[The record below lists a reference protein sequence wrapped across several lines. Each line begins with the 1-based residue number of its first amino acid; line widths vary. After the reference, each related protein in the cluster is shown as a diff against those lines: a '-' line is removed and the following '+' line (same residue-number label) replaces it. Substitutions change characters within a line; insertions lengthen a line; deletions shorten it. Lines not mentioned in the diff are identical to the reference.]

1 MKQKI
6 FQALKTR
13 YSSLG
18 LGDEILTSHADALA
32 KLGFVTDDNLGF
44 VVEQQADYLANL
56 QKLNDRRV
64 NEAVAKTKKDAE
76 DEAAKKKAAEEEA
89 KKAAAEEAA
98 KKKAAEEEAAK
109 KKADEEAKAK
119 AKAEEEARK
128 AEELKKNTEIP
139 EWFKLYQAKAEDDR
153 KKREEEYQKTIE
165 EIRKQH
171 EEQTKAQ
178 AATIEEMKKKNDDL
192 SKGYKAMKDEADA
205 AKAASA
211 QRARQDFITKTA
223 KELKIPDY
231 RIEEGFV
238 LPADATEDAIKE
250 KLTSIANNITKHEL
264 PGSPTPYPKGD
275 GKPTKEEVAKIAESL
290 IH

>member
-18 LGDEILTSHADALA
+18 LGDEILTLHADALA

-44 VVEQQADYLANL
+44 VVDQQADYLANL
-56 QKLNDRRV
+56 QKQNDRRV
-64 NEAVAKTKKDAE
+64 TDAVAKTKKEAE
-76 DEAAKKKAAEEEA
+76 DEAAKKKAAEEAA

-98 KKKAAEEEAAK
+98 KKKAAEEEAAR
-109 KKADEEAKAK
+109 KKAEEDAKAQ

-128 AEELKKNTEIP
+128 AEELRKNTEIP
-139 EWFKLYQAKAEDDR
+139 EWFKKQQEAAENER
-153 KKREEEYQKTIE
+153 KQREAEFLKVIE
-165 EIRKQH
+165 ELKKTN
-171 EEQTKAQ
+171 EEQRKAQ
-178 AATIEEMKKKNDDL
+178 EETISKMQAENKSL
-192 SKGYKAMKDEADA
+192 SDGYKAMKKEADD

-211 QRARQDFITKTA
+211 ARARQDFITKTA
-223 KELKIPDY
+223 KDLKIPDY

-238 LPADATEDAIKE
+238 LPADATDEVIVE
-250 KLTSIANNITKHEL
+250 RLTSIANNITKHEL

>member
-205 AKAASA
+205 VMLRVPNVQDRTSSPRRQRNSRFPTTASRRVLSF
-211 QRARQDFITKTA
+211 QPMPRRMPSRRNSPPSRTTSPSTNCLEVLHHIPRATA
-223 KELKIPDY
+223 NRP
-231 RIEEGFV
+231 RRR
-238 LPADATEDAIKE
+238 
-250 KLTSIANNITKHEL
+250 
-264 PGSPTPYPKGD
+264 
-275 GKPTKEEVAKIAESL
+275 
-290 IH
+290 